1 VLYDLL
7 VIPLSV
13 FDHPKSSLMHAM
25 DIGMP
30 IFWSMDFI
38 LTFFTGYYQQGE
50 LISDFK
56 KIAYQYAMHWML
68 YDLGL
73 IALDWIFVTMDYF
86 MPLVSETGWSRSL
99 LMLRILRLARIMRA
113 IKLRQGFDAFQDL
126 LHSQA
131 NSLYVSFLT
140 SLGQLLILNH
150 WMACAWFGVRWLH
163 PNDNWVVKSG
173 MDQNYWTHQYLM
185 CMLWSFCQLGV
196 GESPLQPTN
205 ETEMVLNCVIAF
217 RSLITSA
224 TLISTMSNL
233 IAGLI
238 FERRRSDTVSA
249 LAPLLGAKQHSP

>member
-1 VLYDLL
+1 MWLHPSGGFRACWNSLVALLVLYDLL

-73 IALDWIFVTMDYF
+73 IALDWIFVAMDYF
-86 MPLVSETGWSRSL
+86 MLSGSEGADWSRSL

-113 IKLRQGFDAFQDL
+113 IKLRRGFATFQDL
-126 LHSQA
+126 LHSQVPQVA
-131 NSLYVSFLT
+131 VCLY
-140 SLGQLLILNH
+140 LG
-150 WMACAWFGVRWLH
+150 CSV
-163 PNDNWVVKSG
+163 
-173 MDQNYWTHQYLM
+173 
-185 CMLWSFCQLGV
+185 
-196 GESPLQPTN
+196 
-205 ETEMVLNCVIAF
+205 
-217 RSLITSA
+217 
-224 TLISTMSNL
+224 
-233 IAGLI
+233 
-238 FERRRSDTVSA
+238 
-249 LAPLLGAKQHSP
+249 

>member
-1 VLYDLL
+1 MTSSGVVPVCRWMWLHPSGGFRACWNSLVALLVLYDLL

-73 IALDWIFVTMDYF
+73 IALDWIFVAMDYF
-86 MPLVSETGWSRSL
+86 MLSGSEGADWSRSL

-131 NSLYVSFLT
+131 
-140 SLGQLLILNH
+140 
-150 WMACAWFGVRWLH
+150 
-163 PNDNWVVKSG
+163 
-173 MDQNYWTHQYLM
+173 
-185 CMLWSFCQLGV
+185 
-196 GESPLQPTN
+196 
-205 ETEMVLNCVIAF
+205 
-217 RSLITSA
+217 
-224 TLISTMSNL
+224 
-233 IAGLI
+233 
-238 FERRRSDTVSA
+238 
-249 LAPLLGAKQHSP
+249 